1 MLIQAKR
8 ISENPIISPIRDSLW
23 EAEATFNP
31 TVVKHG
37 DMFHLLYRAQS
48 LPHSFANTKIS
59 LSTIGYT
66 HSGDG
71 IHFRDRRQFINPQFS
86 WEKFGCEDP
95 RITFIDNKFFI
106 FYTALGGYPYNASNI
121 KVALATTNDFSQVTD
136 KHLVTPFNAKAF
148 VLFPEKIGGKFT
160 ALLTVHTDSPP
171 AKISIAYFDE
181 EEDIWSQDF
190 WNQWYKHLDYHTLS
204 LQRTKN
210 DHVEVGAPPVK
221 TTKGWLVVY
230 SYIYNY
236 FSPPAT
242 FAIEAVLLDL
252 QDPMKI
258 LTRTRTPLLTA
269 DAYYE
274 IYGKVP
280 NIVFPSGA
288 VVDDMETLFIYYGAA
303 DTTCCV
309 AEVSLPDLLED
320 LVPQSYTFSLSD
332 KSSTLD
338 LLRYPTENPILEPIE
353 KNQWESK
360 YVFNPGALLS
370 HDCVHLLYRAMGSDD
385 TSVLGYAL
393 SMDGVKID
401 VRLERPVFTPREDFE
416 KKARPGWSGCEDP
429 RLTEIE
435 GKIYMCYTAFNAV
448 DYPRVAMTS
457 ISYDDF
463 ARKNWIWDK
472 SILIS
477 PPGMDDK
484 DACLFEEKIR
494 GKYVFLHRFPP
505 NIWIDFVDD
514 LTFSNNKFLKGKILM
529 SPRVH
534 SWDSEKIGIGPP
546 PVKTRD
552 GWLLIYH
559 GLSRYSL
566 KYRLGAVLLDLENPA
581 KVIAQLDYPIL
592 EPETE
597 HEKKGFRPNTV
608 FSCGAVVLKN
618 RLFIYYGAGDQVIGV
633 VSFSLD
639 NLLKELSRYKIT

>member
-1 MLIQAKR
+1 
-8 ISENPIISPIRDSLW
+8 
-23 EAEATFNP
+23 
-31 TVVKHG
+31 
-37 DMFHLLYRAQS
+37 MFHLLYRAQS

-71 IHFRDRRQFINPQFS
+71 IHFRDRRQFISPQYS

-95 RITFIDNKFFI
+95 RVTFLDNKYYI
-106 FYTALGGYPYNASNI
+106 FYTALGGYPFTASCI
-121 KVALATTNDFSQVTD
+121 KVGLAQTVDFSEITA
-136 KHLVTPFNAKAF
+136 KYLVTSFNAKAF
-148 VLFPEKIGGKFT
+148 VLFPEKIAGKYVG
-160 ALLTVHTDSPP
+160 LLTVHTDMPP
-171 AKISIAYFDE
+171 AKVAIAYFDK
-181 EEDIWSQDF
+181 EEDIWSADF
-190 WNQWYKHLDYHTLS
+190 WNQWYKHLDYHTLH

-221 TTKGWLVVY
+221 TDKGWLVVY

-242 FAIEAVLLDL
+242 FAIEAILLDKE
-252 QDPMKI
+252 DPMKI
-258 LTRTRTPLLTA
+258 LARTRTPLLTA

-338 LLRYPTENPILEPIE
+338 LLRYPTKNPILEPIE

-370 HDCVHLLYRAMGSDD
+370 HDCVHLLYRAMGADD

-592 EPETE
+592 EPEAE

-633 VSFSLD
+633 VSLSLD